1 MKQLNISP
9 RCLFVHQNIEE
20 IIDTNQNMERQ
31 KWLQERLDEMTLAA
45 AKYEQCSNVSHF
57 SDVIKFD
64 VKTLIYYIAHLW
76 VGSPP
81 MAPPNPCYSHNVQ
94 ELKSRIL
101 KHAKEESRE
110 GILKISELKILI
122 QDLWKALLNENF
134 IFRFKNTQETM
145 AMNKMET
152 MYNSWTWK
160 LRSHVPDLQNQ
171 LTNQIWNGEVE
182 EIKRNS
188 IGNQVADKYEAIKQE
203 FERHFQGDRDRNI
216 FGSVEMKI

>member
-1 MKQLNISP
+1 
-9 RCLFVHQNIEE
+9 
-20 IIDTNQNMERQ
+20 MERQ

-45 AKYEQCSNVSHF
+45 AKYEQCSNVFHF

-64 VKTLIYYIAHLW
+64 VKTHIYYIAHLW
-76 VGSPP
+76 EGSPP

-122 QDLWKALLNENF
+122 QDLWKALLSENF

-160 LRSHVPDLQNQ
+160 LRSHVPDLQNH

-182 EIKRNS
+182 EIKRSS

-216 FGSVEMKI
+216 LAQWK